1 MRAIWR
7 CEMQKCQGG
16 GGGAGEGGGVG
27 VELGGRTVPN
37 FQRGA
42 HPTRKW
48 DPSSAPSMEG
58 GDGSGT
64 KQKRRPCLVVQHCPH
79 FGLGRA
85 GAGAG
90 TWTETGLGKR
100 CEGRVSR
107 VATGKLGIMGLSQ
120 VRAQVGGGCRGKSR
134 GGQRERYEE
143 GFGGC
148 GVTLQTAAARWSHNK
163 GCGRETLILLCPVPR
178 PEEAMGI
185 RAGWALNGSNRPRS
199 DVADL
204 DVLDAACA
212 FPLLRCA
219 YRTPPLVPGSRPTLQ
234 RDARPGA
241 LPALA

>member
-1 MRAIWR
+1 
-7 CEMQKCQGG
+7 MQKCQGG

-120 VRAQVGGGCRGKSR
+120 VRARVGGGCRGKSR
-134 GGQRERYEE
+134 GGRGSGMRRVL
-143 GFGGC
+143 GG
-148 GVTLQTAAARWSHNK
+148 V
-163 GCGRETLILLCPVPR
+163 V
-178 PEEAMGI
+178 
-185 RAGWALNGSNRPRS
+185 
-199 DVADL
+199 
-204 DVLDAACA
+204 
-212 FPLLRCA
+212 
-219 YRTPPLVPGSRPTLQ
+219 
-234 RDARPGA
+234 
-241 LPALA
+241 